1 VGNICSPAS
10 SYSPEAHTV
19 PLAIAMQITGR
30 KTDSMFR
37 RYAIVAPNDVGTAL
51 RMTQEHTTNEM
62 AQATATVN

>member
-1 VGNICSPAS
+1 
-10 SYSPEAHTV
+10 V